1 MFLEVFSVNT
11 ERAQISENIL
21 KPIVF
26 GLTGKNASGK
36 GTVAEIL
43 KKKDFIYHSL
53 SDSLRDELNSLKKEE
68 TRENLI
74 EIGNKLREKGGPG
87 VLADKLLPKLN
98 SDSNHIVDSIR
109 NPFEVIS
116 LRKGTLFGSF
126 ILISV
131 DANVRL
137 RYDRLRSRG
146 RIGDTD
152 SWEKFVEQERKEE
165 NNDDPNKQQ
174 LSKTMEMADYII
186 DNSGTIG
193 ELEAQI
199 NRIFSRL

>member
-1 MFLEVFSVNT
+1 MFCEAFLVNI

-21 KPIVF
+21 KSIVF

-43 KKKDFIYHSL
+43 KKKNFTYHSL
-53 SDSLRDELNSLKKEE
+53 SDSLRDELKSLKKEE

-74 EIGNKLREKGGPG
+74 DIGNELREKGGPG
-87 VLADKLLPKLN
+87 VLADKLMPKLN
-98 SDSNHIVDSIR
+98 SENNHIVDSIR
-109 NPFEVIS
+109 NPLEVIS
-116 LRKGTLFGSF
+116 LRKETLLRRFF
-126 ILISV
+126 LISV
-131 DANVRL
+131 DANSKL
-137 RYDRLRSRG
+137 RYDRLCSRG

-152 SWEKFVEQERKEE
+152 SWEKFVEQEKKEE

-174 LSKTMEMADYII
+174 LSRTMEMADYSI
-186 DNSGTIG
+186 DNSGTLE

-199 NRIFSRL
+199 NRIISSL

>member
-1 MFLEVFSVNT
+1 MNI
-11 ERAQISENIL
+11 ERDQISEDIL
-21 KPIVF
+21 KSIVF

-43 KKKDFIYHSL
+43 KKKNFTYHSL
-53 SDSLRDELNSLKKEE
+53 SDSLRDELKSLKKEE

-74 EIGNKLREKGGPG
+74 DIGNELREKGGPG
-87 VLADKLLPKLN
+87 VLADKLMLKLN
-98 SDSNHIVDSIR
+98 TENNHIVDSIR

-116 LRKGTLFGSF
+116 LKKETLLRRFF
-126 ILISV
+126 LISV
-131 DANVRL
+131 DANSRL
-137 RYDRLRSRG
+137 RYDRLCSRG

-152 SWEKFVEQERKEE
+152 SWEKFVEQEKKEE

-174 LSKTMEMADYII
+174 LSRTMEMADYSI
-186 DNSGTIG
+186 DNSGTLE

-199 NRIFSRL
+199 NRIISSL

>member
-1 MFLEVFSVNT
+1 MNI
-11 ERAQISENIL
+11 ERDQISEDIL
-21 KPIVF
+21 KSIVF

-43 KKKDFIYHSL
+43 KKKKFIYHSL
-53 SDSLRDELNSLKKEE
+53 SDSLRDELKALKKEE

-87 VLADKLLPKLN
+87 VLADKLMPKLN
-98 SDSNHIVDSIR
+98 SENNHIVDSIR
-109 NPFEVIS
+109 NPLEVIS
-116 LRKGTLFGSF
+116 LRKETQLRSF
-126 ILISV
+126 FLISV
-131 DANVRL
+131 DADARL
-137 RYDRLRSRG
+137 RYDRLCSRG

-152 SWEKFVEQERKEE
+152 SWEKFVEQEKKEE

-174 LSKTMEMADYII
+174 LSRTMEMADFSI
-186 DNSGTIG
+186 DNSGTLE

-199 NRIFSRL
+199 NIIISSL